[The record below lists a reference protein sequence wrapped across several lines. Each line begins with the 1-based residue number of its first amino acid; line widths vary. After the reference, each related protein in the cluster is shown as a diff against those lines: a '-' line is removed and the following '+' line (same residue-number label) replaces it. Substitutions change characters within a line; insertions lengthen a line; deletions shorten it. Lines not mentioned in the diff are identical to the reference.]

1 MFLPKNWR
9 GGEAATS
16 PFHSIYGRRNSWKRS
31 LIKTRHLVLDSPPSE
46 SVPGGNPAVLS
57 GNRSIDYKEI
67 QSEEPHGVALTD
79 FPEQILR
86 LVKRKV
92 SESTLTLY
100 TASLR
105 AFIRS
110 VGDRPLGSVSPY
122 HVELFM
128 ARRLEEVSP
137 VRVNIEFRALRALF
151 NRAAVCGMVNANPVA
166 GLRQVRLPQQHP
178 RALSRTEFPQ
188 LLSAIDNKEYRALVI
203 VAVCTAMRAGEIAA
217 LRWTDVDLGSGV
229 IHLVNRDGFRL
240 KSLRAR
246 DVPLSRRATLALR
259 SLLRRSERVFVKKRG
274 TPSTPHGHSV
284 WFKKYVRLASLPE
297 DVHFHTLRHTG
308 ASMMVENNV
317 PLPFIREILGHSS
330 ITTTMIYA
338 HNAASHLRESVLRL
352 DPIVGS

>member
-1 MFLPKNWR
+1 
-9 GGEAATS
+9 
-16 PFHSIYGRRNSWKRS
+16 
-31 LIKTRHLVLDSPPSE
+31 
-46 SVPGGNPAVLS
+46 
-57 GNRSIDYKEI
+57 
-67 QSEEPHGVALTD
+67 
-79 FPEQILR
+79 
-86 LVKRKV
+86 
-92 SESTLTLY
+92 
-100 TASLR
+100 
-105 AFIRS
+105 
-110 VGDRPLGSVSPY
+110 
-122 HVELFM
+122 
-128 ARRLEEVSP
+128 
-137 VRVNIEFRALRALF
+137 
-151 NRAAVCGMVNANPVA
+151 MVNANPVG

-229 IHLVNRDGFRL
+229 IHLVNREGFRL